1 MLGLIKAYIKLTPDF
16 FRSIFSYSFSFYY
29 TLLTVHEDALFSI
42 SRFSESKEVL
52 QKKINLLIEKQLIR
66 FSCNN
71 QPIGSKD
78 IEMIQEFFEDET
90 EDKVFI
96 HGIQSDDYKTFAYL
110 IDIYKYSLNFGSF
123 KFAAYLKEHAASL
136 VKDALLSK
144 NNISP
149 EILKFSL
156 FDLDADCL
164 NAVINNKEILRS
176 LKLKYPDTYVFLH
189 LALKQPL
196 DIEKYRTLSNLD
208 IKYSSFLDKKNIAIV
223 GPSNVDEVHGTEINK
238 FDIVIRPN
246 FNFKTNYENRTHGS
260 KVHSSYYNHAA
271 LIKRFSNVLYS
282 SSDIDWVNFKDDAD
296 KNKFLKKNHKANAR
310 SYFLA
315 DDIFYYGSAMSA
327 QNIVYD
333 LLLNKSEKAKL
344 FCFDFYVSSNP
355 YLPDY
360 PSKET
365 RESFD
370 ADFIKITS
378 KSLRFHDPFQNF
390 GIMKM
395 LLKCDKISVT
405 PSLEEILNLSTYN
418 YGSKLQ
424 NLYGKFNILC

>member
-1 MLGLIKAYIKLTPDF
+1 MFTLIKAYIKLTPNF
-16 FRSIFSYSFSFYY
+16 FQSIFLHSFSFYY
-29 TLLTVHEDALFSI
+29 TILTIHEDALFSI
-42 SRFSESKEVL
+42 SRFKESKEVL
-52 QKKINLLIEKQLIR
+52 QTKINFLIEKQLIR
-66 FSCNN
+66 FTFND
-71 QPIGSKD
+71 QHIGKKD
-78 IEMIQEFFEDET
+78 IELIQEFFEDEN

-96 HGIQSDDYKTFAYL
+96 HGIQSNNYKTFAYL
-110 IDIYKYSLNFGSF
+110 IDIYKFSLNFGSF
-123 KFAAYLKEHAASL
+123 KFAAYLKEHASLL
-136 VKDALLSK
+136 VKEALLSK
-144 NNISP
+144 INISP
-149 EILKFSL
+149 ELLKFSL
-156 FDLDADCL
+156 FDLDADGL

-176 LKLKYPDTYVFLH
+176 LELKYPDTYVFLN
-189 LALKQPL
+189 LALNQPIDL
-196 DIEKYRTLSNLD
+196 EKYKPLSDLD
-208 IKYSSFLDKKNIAIV
+208 VQYSSFLKKKKIAIV
-223 GPSNVDEVHGTEINK
+223 GPSNIDETHGAEINQ

-246 FNFKTNYENRTHGS
+246 FNFKTNYDNRTHGS
-260 KVHSSYYNHAA
+260 KVDSSYYNHAA
-271 LIKRFSNVLYS
+271 LIKRFSNVLHS
-282 SSDIDWVNFKDDAD
+282 SLQINWANFKNDAD
-296 KNKFLKKNHKANAR
+296 RNKFLKKNHKVNAR
-310 SYFLA
+310 SYYLA
-315 DDIFYYGSAMSA
+315 DDVFYYGSAMSA

-390 GIMKM
+390 GIIKM
-395 LLKCDKISVT
+395 LLKCNKILVT

>member
-1 MLGLIKAYIKLTPDF
+1 MLGLIKAYIKLTPNF
-16 FRSIFSYSFSFYY
+16 FRSIFLHSFSFYY
-29 TLLTVHEDALFSI
+29 ALLTVREEAFFSI

-66 FSCNN
+66 FSSNN
-71 QPIGSKD
+71 QSIGIKE
-78 IEMIQEFFEDET
+78 IEMIEKFFEDEVD
-90 EDKVFI
+90 DKVFI

-123 KFAAYLKEHAASL
+123 KFAAYLKEHASSL

-144 NNISP
+144 INISP

-164 NAVINNKEILRS
+164 NAVINNDEILRS
-176 LKLKYPDTYVFLH
+176 LKSKYPDTYVFLN
-189 LALKQPL
+189 LALKQPIDL
-196 DIEKYRTLSNLD
+196 KKYKTLSNLD

-223 GPSNVDEVHGTEINK
+223 GPANVDEAHGAEINQ

-260 KVHSSYYNHAA
+260 KVHSSYFNHAA
-271 LIKRFSNVLYS
+271 LIKRFSNVLS
-282 SSDIDWVNFKDDAD
+282 SSLHIDWANFKNDSD
-296 KNKFLKKNHKANAR
+296 KNKFLNKNNMASAR

-344 FCFDFYVSSNP
+344 FCFDFYVSANP

-390 GIMKM
+390 GIIKM
-395 LLKCDKISVT
+395 LLKCDKISVSS
-405 PSLEEILNLSTYN
+405 SLEETLNLSTYN

-424 NLYGKFNILC
+424 SLYGKFNILS